1 MFVCYNYFESAY
13 QNPGFLS
20 CFTEH
25 THSRSHSRTHIH
37 TPTHCVFVGQ
47 LSILEL
53 KELSARGAIS
63 EVSGALHNDTTT
75 PGHEDRP
82 QENCSLLPEL
92 PFPHSMSF
100 TRAYTRHKHTQMAAF
115 SCDMQ
120 MPDSQC
126 VYVCGGLDAK
136 QTTAGAMIRRWQ
148 RLRGLKLKDSGQTV
162 KRERQRDRERRVQ
175 LTIFI
180 TILSRNS
187 ILFPAFSRV

>member
-13 QNPGFLS
+13 QNPGFVS
-20 CFTEH
+20 CFTERTHTH
-25 THSRSHSRTHIH
+25 THSHSRIRARTHTRRPIH
-37 TPTHCVFVGQ
+37 CMFVWT

-63 EVSGALHNDTTT
+63 EVSGALLNDTTT

-82 QENCSLLPEL
+82 QENCSLFPEL
-92 PFPHSMSF
+92 PFSHSMSF
-100 TRAYTRHKHTQMAAF
+100 TRAYTRPKHTQMAA
-115 SCDMQ
+115 CACYMQ

-148 RLRGLKLKDSGQTV
+148 RLRGLKIKDSGQTV
-162 KRERQRDRERRVQ
+162 KRRQRDKEKEKGGCR
-175 LTIFI
+175 
-180 TILSRNS
+180 
-187 ILFPAFSRV
+187 